1 MTLQVKHK
9 ITPNN
14 SNRNI
19 VLTETTGVYSSTNP
33 GGYGSTQSPTGLR
46 EIADIFSAQ
55 FFILEANGTI
65 SYTGSG
71 TPTIIGLVY
80 AFASDVAGGGE
91 IDTGTAQSLA
101 GGTSVNYDLGTLVG
115 DTYIDGV
122 YKTQYGVNFQN
133 APVTSSCT
141 GNTTLTVSDTTPFT
155 GATKIRFVAGGITYE
170 YDIVSVNSG
179 SITLSANGPVLT
191 SASRTFSIYYTSTAY
206 FASTYY
212 INKCLHSRISK
223 LAISSCTC
231 NNGCTEKL
239 YEAVMLYMAIQ
250 PNMDLGKYQKAQ
262 DIIEYLTNYCND
274 GCCNC

>member
-1 MTLQVKHK
+1 MALQIKHK
-9 ITPNN
+9 IVPNN

-19 VLTETTGVYSSTNP
+19 VLSDITGAFSSTNP

-46 EIADIFSAQ
+46 EATDSFSSQ
-55 FFILEANGTI
+55 FFVLEANGTI

-71 TPTIIGLVY
+71 SPTIVGLVY
-80 AFASDVAGGGE
+80 AYAVDVNGGYDYY
-91 IDTGTAQSLA
+91 DTETWALA
-101 GGTSVNYDLGTLVG
+101 NGATRTYDLGTLVG
-115 DTYIDGV
+115 NTYIDGV

-206 FASTYY
+206 FANTYS

>member
-9 ITPNN
+9 IVPNN

-19 VLTETTGVYSSTNP
+19 VLSDITGVFSTTNP

-46 EIADIFSAQ
+46 EATDSFSSQ
-55 FFILEANGTI
+55 FFVLEANGTI
-65 SYTGSG
+65 SYTGST
-71 TPTIIGLVY
+71 TPTIVGLVY
-80 AFASDVAGGGE
+80 SYAANVNGGYDYL
-91 IDTGTAQSLA
+91 DTETWALA
-101 GGTSVNYDLGTLVG
+101 NGATRTYDLGTLVG

-122 YKTQYGVNFQN
+122 YKTQYGVNYQN
-133 APVTSSCT
+133 ILITCSCT
-141 GNTTLTVSDTTPFT
+141 GNTTLTVNDTVPFM
-155 GATKIRFVAGGITYE
+155 GATKARIVAGASIYE

-191 SASRTFSIYYTSTAY
+191 SSSRTIAIYYTSTVY
-206 FASTYY
+206 FANTFS
-212 INKCLHSRISK
+212 INKCLHDRVAK

-231 NNGCTEKL
+231 DNKCTEKL
-239 YEAVMLYMAIQ
+239 YEAVMLYTSIQ
-250 PNMDLGKYQKAQ
+250 PNIDLGKYQKAQ

>member
-1 MTLQVKHK
+1 MALQVKHK

-19 VLTETTGVYSSTNP
+19 ILSDITGVFSSTNP

-46 EIADIFSAQ
+46 EIADAFSSQ
-55 FFILEANGTI
+55 FFVLEANGTI

-71 TPTIIGLVY
+71 SPTIVGLVY
-80 AFASDVAGGGE
+80 AYAVDVNGGYDY
-91 IDTGTAQSLA
+91 DTAETQALA
-101 GGTSVNYDLGTLVG
+101 NGSTRTYDLGTLVG
-115 DTYIDGV
+115 DAYIDGV
-122 YKTQYGVNFQN
+122 YKTQYAVNFQN

-141 GNTTLTVSDTTPFT
+141 GTTTLTVSDTTPFI
-155 GATKIRFVAGGITYE
+155 GATKIRFVAGDITYG

-191 SASRTFSIYYTSTAY
+191 SAIRTFAIYYTSTVY
-206 FASTYY
+206 FANTFF
-212 INKCLHSRISK
+212 INKCLHDRVAK

-239 YEAVMLYMAIQ
+239 YEAVMLYMSIQ